1 MSAKKNEAIAEDTKT
16 EVPQETTEDATQ
28 DTVLDDEIERLIPG
42 PGEPL
47 ELHDG
52 TLVAIRPLKLKELL
66 AAMKVVTR
74 GATMSMGAL
83 SFNIFQENTDRMV
96 ETLVALL
103 INAFPEADVE
113 FCEFL
118 RVVVEPFFP
127 DNDATR
133 EEMTAAHIHL
143 DEILVEDPD
152 IGDALDIL
160 TVLFSREA
168 KDMQRLG
175 KKVSNA
181 VQVFTKVQPKIPQK

>member
-1 MSAKKNEAIAEDTKT
+1 MSAKKSTTVQETPET
-16 EVPQETTEDATQ
+16 EVPQEAVEDATQ
-28 DTVLDDEIERLIPG
+28 DPILDDEIERLLPG

-52 TLVAIRPLKLKELL
+52 TLVAIRPLKLKELF
-66 AAMKVVTR
+66 AAFKIITR

-83 SFNIFQENTDRMV
+83 SFNIFQDSQDHMV
-96 ETLVALL
+96 ETFIALL

-118 RVVVEPFFP
+118 RIIVEPFYP

-133 EEMTAAHIHL
+133 EELHAAHIHL
-143 DEILVEDPD
+143 DEILTEDPD
-152 IGDALDIL
+152 IGDAIDIL

-168 KDMQRLG
+168 ADMQRLG
-175 KKVSNA
+175 KKVANA
-181 VQVFTKVQPKIPQK
+181 VQVFSKVQPKTSQK